1 MSRSVA
7 PAATIACAAG
17 WIGLI
22 LLLGWQEFFVETGTT
37 GKWPTVWWYRVPATL
52 ALGLIVL
59 VFAIECM
66 VAEMTVRRWAT
77 SVLVFGVF
85 AVLLLLAGIFRPET
99 LKLHPGFLIPAALF
113 YGCAAA
119 LCVQGAKDSW

>member
-22 LLLGWQEFFVETGTT
+22 LLLCWQEFFVETSL
-37 GKWPTVWWYRVPATL
+37 KWPTVWWFRIPATL
-52 ALGLIVL
+52 ALGLVVL

-66 VAEMTVRRWAT
+66 VSEMTVRRWAT
-77 SVLVFGVF
+77 SVVVFGVF
-85 AVLLLLAGIFRPET
+85 AALLLLAGIFRPET
-99 LKLHPGFLIPAALF
+99 LKLHPGFLIPVGLF
-113 YGCAAA
+113 YGAAAA
-119 LCVQGAKDSW
+119 LCVQGARDSW